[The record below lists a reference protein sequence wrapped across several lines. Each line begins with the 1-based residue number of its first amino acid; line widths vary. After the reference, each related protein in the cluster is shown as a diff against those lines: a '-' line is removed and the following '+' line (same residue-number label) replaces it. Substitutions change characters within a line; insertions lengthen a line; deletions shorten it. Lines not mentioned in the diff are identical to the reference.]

1 MLWENLR
8 EEEFEGAI
16 ERSGRLCIIPLGCLE
31 KHGQHLPMGTDSYI
45 AKTITEKASEQ
56 EEVMIFPAGMWLGE
70 VSCFHSEDDPK
81 SSRLRG
87 CIGINPTT
95 LLLILEE
102 LCDEIARNGFDK
114 ILIANSHGG
123 NVAML
128 KYFVR
133 AQCYKKKDYATMW
146 TWANLDEEM
155 TPEAILKLYETRPDD
170 YSMLTEKDI
179 ETLKGYCGT
188 QYGGGHADMREAALL
203 MSDHPEL
210 VAADKFEAESGIS
223 IHRSD
228 YLYKEGI
235 DFGHAWI
242 SNYPN
247 AYSALPPHGCSR
259 TIGEAMVKIAAERMA
274 RIYKLLKNDED
285 CVRMAKHEPLPIK

>member
-1 MLWENLR
+1 
-8 EEEFEGAI
+8 
-16 ERSGRLCIIPLGCLE
+16 
-31 KHGQHLPMGTDSYI
+31 
-45 AKTITEKASEQ
+45 
-56 EEVMIFPAGMWLGE
+56 MWLGE

-81 SSRLRG
+81 RSRLRG
-87 CIGINPTT
+87 CIGINPHT

-102 LCDEIARNGFDK
+102 LYDEIARNGFDK

-128 KYFVR
+128 SYFVR
-133 AQCYKKKDYATMW
+133 AQCYKKKNYATMW

-155 TPEAILKLYETRPDD
+155 TPEAILKLHETRPNDF
-170 YSMLTEKDI
+170 SMLTEDDI
-179 ETLKGYCGT
+179 STLKGYLGT
-188 QYGGGHADMREAALL
+188 DYGGGHADMRESSLL
-203 MSDHPEL
+203 MSNHPEL
-210 VAADKFEAESGIS
+210 VASDRFEAESGIS

-247 AYSALPPHGCSR
+247 AYSALSPKGCSI
-259 TIGEAMVKIAAERMA
+259 TIGEAMLMIAAERLA

-285 CVRMAKHEPLPIK
+285 CVRMAKHESQPIN